1 MLTNGNDDQ
10 CMNVFDAVNWAE
22 INENDRILTL
32 SNDCP
37 QFFERQRVF
46 GGSGETKLS
55 RGINRQKRV
64 SPIQSAIAP
73 RKSASAIS
81 TPKLPKTIRRQAGTH
96 E

>member
-1 MLTNGNDDQ
+1 
-10 CMNVFDAVNWAE
+10 MNVFDAVNRAE
-22 INENDRILTL
+22 INENDRMPTL
-32 SNDCP
+32 SNDRP
-37 QFFERQRVF
+37 QLFERERVF
-46 GGSGETKLS
+46 GGSGESQLS

-73 RKSASAIS
+73 RKSATAIS